1 MNFLK
6 KCVCVVMTLA
16 MASSV
21 ALTSYAATPA
31 ANTTSTSASTTAKKT
46 VAPTKV
52 TLNKTSA
59 TLVKGKTLTLKAT
72 LTPSNASTK
81 FTWSSSDKS
90 VATVD
95 SNGKVKAVKK
105 GTATITVKTS
115 NNKKATCKI
124 TVITQNEALENE
136 VIKLVN
142 AERTKRG
149 LSKLTTNSK
158 MASASDKRA
167 KEIYTKFSHTRPNGK
182 AWDTVFAEYGIKK
195 GYAGEN
201 IAYNYS
207 SAAKDVVN
215 MWMNSKGH
223 RENILNSRYKTIGV
237 GLYVKDG
244 RYNWGQLFN
253 S

>member
-1 MNFLK
+1 MNFFK
-6 KCVCVVMTLA
+6 KCICVVMTLA

-21 ALTSYAATPA
+21 AITSYAAAPA
-31 ANTTSTSASTTAKKT
+31 QNTTSTSASTTVKKT
-46 VAPTKV
+46 TAPTKV
-52 TLNKTSA
+52 ALNKTSA
-59 TLVKGKTLTLKAT
+59 TLVKGKSLTLKAT
-72 LTPSNASTK
+72 LTPAKAATK
-81 FTWSSSDKS
+81 LSWSSSDTK
-90 VATVD
+90 VATVNQ
-95 SNGKVKAVKK
+95 SGKVTAVKK

-115 NNKKATCKI
+115 NGKKATCKV
-124 TVITQNEALENE
+124 TVITHNEALENE

-158 MASASDKRA
+158 MAAASDKRA
-167 KEIYTKFSHTRPNGK
+167 KEISTKFSHTRPNGK
-182 AWDTVFAEYGIKK
+182 SCFTVFAECGIKT

-215 MWMNSKGH
+215 MWMNSPGH
-223 RENILNSRYKTIGV
+223 KDNILNSKFKTIGV
-237 GLYVKDG
+237 GLYVKEG
-244 RYNWGQLFN
+244 RYYWVQLFN

>member
-1 MNFLK
+1 
-6 KCVCVVMTLA
+6 MT
-16 MASSV
+16 
-21 ALTSYAATPA
+21 
-31 ANTTSTSASTTAKKT
+31 
-46 VAPTKV
+46 
-52 TLNKTSA
+52 
-59 TLVKGKTLTLKAT
+59 
-72 LTPSNASTK
+72 
-81 FTWSSSDKS
+81 
-90 VATVD
+90 
-95 SNGKVKAVKK
+95 AVKK

-115 NNKKATCKI
+115 NGKKATCKV

-158 MASASDKRA
+158 MAAASDKRA
-167 KEIYTKFSHTRPNGK
+167 KEISTKFSHTRPNGK
-182 AWDTVFAEYGIKK
+182 SCFTVFAEYGIKT

-215 MWMNSKGH
+215 MWMNSPGH
-223 RENILNSRYKTIGV
+223 KDNILNSKFKTIGV
-237 GLYVKDG
+237 GLYVKEG
-244 RYNWGQLFN
+244 RYYWVQLFN

>member
-6 KCVCVVMTLA
+6 KCICVVMTLA

-31 ANTTSTSASTTAKKT
+31 ANTTSTSASTTAKT
-46 VAPTKV
+46 TAPTKV

-59 TLVKGKTLTLKAT
+59 TLVVGKTLTLKAT
-72 LTPSNASTK
+72 LTPAKATTK
-81 FTWSSSDKS
+81 LTWSSSDTK

-95 SNGKVKAVKK
+95 KNGKVKAVKK

-124 TVITQNEALENE
+124 TVITQNEAFENE

-149 LSKLTTNSK
+149 LSKLSTNSK
-158 MASASDKRA
+158 MAAASDKRA
-167 KEIYTKFSHTRPNGK
+167 KEISTKLSHTRPNGK
-182 AWDTVFAEYGIKK
+182 SCFTVFAEYGIKT

-223 RENILNSRYKTIGV
+223 KDNILSSKYKTIGV

-244 RYNWGQLFN
+244 RYYWVQLFN

>member
-6 KCVCVVMTLA
+6 KCICVVITLA

-149 LSKLTTNSK
+149 
-158 MASASDKRA
+158 
-167 KEIYTKFSHTRPNGK
+167 F
-182 AWDTVFAEYGIKK
+182 
-195 GYAGEN
+195 
-201 IAYNYS
+201 
-207 SAAKDVVN
+207 
-215 MWMNSKGH
+215 
-223 RENILNSRYKTIGV
+223 
-237 GLYVKDG
+237 
-244 RYNWGQLFN
+244 
-253 S
+253 

>member
-31 ANTTSTSASTTAKKT
+31 ANTTSTSASTTAKT
-46 VAPTKV
+46 TAPTKV

-59 TLVKGKTLTLKAT
+59 TLVVGKTLTLKAT
-72 LTPSNASTK
+72 LTPAKATTK
-81 FTWSSSDKS
+81 LTWSSSDTK

-95 SNGKVKAVKK
+95 KNGKVKAVKK

-201 IAYNYS
+201 IAYN
-207 SAAKDVVN
+207 
-215 MWMNSKGH
+215 
-223 RENILNSRYKTIGV
+223 TI
-237 GLYVKDG
+237 
-244 RYNWGQLFN
+244 
-253 S
+253 

>member
-6 KCVCVVMTLA
+6 KCICVVMTLA

-31 ANTTSTSASTTAKKT
+31 ANTTSTSASTTAKT
-46 VAPTKV
+46 TAPTKV

-59 TLVKGKTLTLKAT
+59 TLVVGKTLTLKAT
-72 LTPSNASTK
+72 LTPAKATTK
-81 FTWSSSDKS
+81 LTWSSSDTK

-95 SNGKVKAVKK
+95 KNGKVKAVKK

-124 TVITQNEALENE
+124 TVITQNEAFENE

-149 LSKLTTNSK
+149 LSKLSTNSK
-158 MASASDKRA
+158 MAAASDKRA
-167 KEIYTKFSHTRPNGK
+167 KEISTKFSHTRPNGK
-182 AWDTVFAEYGIKK
+182 SCFTVFAEYGIKT

-223 RENILNSRYKTIGV
+223 KDNILSSKYKTIGV

-244 RYNWGQLFN
+244 RYYWVQLFN

>member
-1 MNFLK
+1 MNFFK
-6 KCVCVVMTLA
+6 KCICVVMTLA

-21 ALTSYAATPA
+21 AITSYAAAPA
-31 ANTTSTSASTTAKKT
+31 QNTTSTSASTTVKKT
-46 VAPTKV
+46 TAPTKV
-52 TLNKTSA
+52 ALNKTSA
-59 TLVKGKTLTLKAT
+59 TLVKGKSLTLKAT
-72 LTPSNASTK
+72 LTPAKATTK
-81 FTWSSSDKS
+81 LSWSSSDTK
-90 VATVD
+90 VATVNQ
-95 SNGKVKAVKK
+95 SGNVTAVKK

-115 NNKKATCKI
+115 NGKKATCKV
-124 TVITQNEALENE
+124 TVITHNEALENE

-158 MASASDKRA
+158 MAAASDKRA
-167 KEIYTKFSHTRPNGK
+167 KEISTKFSHTRPNGK
-182 AWDTVFAEYGIKK
+182 SCFTVFAEFGIKT

-215 MWMNSKGH
+215 MWMNSPGH
-223 RENILNSRYKTIGV
+223 KDNILNSKFKTIGV
-237 GLYVKDG
+237 GLYVKEG
-244 RYNWGQLFN
+244 RYYWVQLFN

>member
-1 MNFLK
+1 MNLLK
-6 KCVCVVMTLA
+6 KCICVVMTLA
-16 MASSV
+16 MAQSIAV
-21 ALTSYAATPA
+21 TSFAAA
-31 ANTTSTSASTTAKKT
+31 APTMTTSTSASTTAKKT

-90 VATVD
+90 VATVN
-95 SNGKVKAVKK
+95 SAGKVKALKK

-115 NNKKATCKI
+115 NGKKATCKI
-124 TVITQNEALENE
+124 TVITQNEAYENE

-142 AERTKRG
+142 AERAKKG
-149 LSKLTTNSK
+149 LSKLSTNSK
-158 MASASDKRA
+158 LAAASDKRA
-167 KEIYTKFSHTRPNGK
+167 KEISQKFSHTRPNGK
-182 AWDTVFAEYGIKK
+182 SCFTVLGEYGIK
-195 GYAGEN
+195 YTCCGEN

-207 SAAKDVVN
+207 SAAKDVMN

-223 RENILNSRYKTIGV
+223 KDNILSSKYKNIGV

-244 RYNWGQLFN
+244 RYYWVQIFT
-253 S
+253 

>member
-1 MNFLK
+1 MNFFK
-6 KCVCVVMTLA
+6 KCICVVMTLA

-21 ALTSYAATPA
+21 ALTSYAAAPA
-31 ANTTSTSASTTAKKT
+31 QNTTSTSASTTVKKT
-46 VAPTKV
+46 TAPTKV
-52 TLNKTSA
+52 ALNKTSA
-59 TLVKGKTLTLKAT
+59 TLVKGKSLTLKAT
-72 LTPSNASTK
+72 LTPAKATTK
-81 FTWSSSDKS
+81 LSWSSSDTK
-90 VATVD
+90 VATVNQ
-95 SNGKVKAVKK
+95 SGKVTAVKK

-115 NNKKATCKI
+115 NGKKATCKV

-158 MASASDKRA
+158 MAAASDKRA
-167 KEIYTKFSHTRPNGK
+167 KEICTKFSHTRPNGK
-182 AWDTVFAEYGIKK
+182 SCFTVFAEYGIKT

-215 MWMNSKGH
+215 MWMNSPGH
-223 RENILNSRYKTIGV
+223 KDNILNSKFKTIGV
-237 GLYVKDG
+237 GLYVKEG
-244 RYNWGQLFN
+244 RYYWVQLFN